1 MLEVLTNIF
10 QTKNE
15 KKIVGKIVI
24 LFLQIFLAIFG
35 TIFSWLNIMILLS
48 LSIDDVSFGMLAVVL
63 GVSPILYKSKKLGEA
78 RTPPNLE
85 Q

>member
-1 MLEVLTNIF
+1 MVEFLKYCVLSFPIEM
-10 QTKNE
+10 TKT
-15 KKIVGKIVI
+15 KM
-24 LFLQIFLAIFG
+24 A
-35 TIFSWLNIMILLS
+35 IFSWLNNMLLLS